1 MYTLSLSGR
10 GGARAARRAP
20 ALKLVRV
27 RTRTSFPL
35 PAPALE
41 AVPVLLLTP
50 AGTRE
55 QARVHR
61 AAHAVLGKVRVAV
74 GVRVRAR
81 VRARARVG

>member
-1 MYTLSLSGR
+1 
-10 GGARAARRAP
+10 
-20 ALKLVRV
+20 VRS
-27 RTRTSFPL
+27 RTSFPL

-41 AVPVLLLTP
+41 AVPVLLLYSVPVLLLTP
-50 AGTRE
+50 AGARE